1 MFNIHPIVS
10 AFIGTGFT
18 FLMTALGAS
27 TVFFLKKDGNDESRK
42 FLLGFASGVMIAA
55 GIWSLII
62 PSIERS
68 ENLGIIPWIPAAV
81 GFSLGGIFFVL
92 IDKYLPIVFSKNKL
106 CGSSKLLLAVTLH
119 NVPEGMAVGLAFAM
133 AFENESTVNLASA
146 IALAVGIGI
155 QNFPEGT
162 AISLPIMREGY
173 TKKRAFISGAM
184 SGIVE
189 PIGGILTVFIVG
201 SAIWIMPWLLSFA
214 AGCMIF
220 VVADELI
227 PQAYSD
233 KESNMG
239 AIGVMVGFLVM
250 MVLDVALG

>member
-10 AFIGTGFT
+10 ALIGTGFT
-18 FLMTALGAS
+18 FLMTTLGAS
-27 TVFFLKKDGNDESRK
+27 AVFFLKGNGKDESRR

-55 GIWSLII
+55 SIWSLII

-68 ENLGIIPWIPAAV
+68 ESLGLIPWIPAAI
-81 GFSLGGIFFVL
+81 GFALGGIFFIL

-119 NVPEGMAVGLAFAM
+119 NIPEGMAVGLAFAM
-133 AFENESTVNLASA
+133 AFENESTVTLASA
-146 IALAVGIGI
+146 IALALGIGI

-162 AISLPIMREGY
+162 AISLPLLREGY
-173 TKKRAFISGAM
+173 SKKHAFLNGAM
-184 SGIVE
+184 SGVVE
-189 PIGGILTVFIVG
+189 PIGGVLTVFIVG
-201 SAIWIMPWLLSFA
+201 SAIWMMPWLLSFA

-227 PQAYSD
+227 PQAYRD
-233 KESNMG
+233 KESNIG